1 MIATSTGKVR
11 KRTWGYCPACEK
23 TIGKKA
29 LARGGRCPSCAGKV
43 TKRTAYEYT
52 VLVDG
57 KRQRKQFPSQAEAL
71 TALDALKEESKRPKV
86 PNAPRLTLAE
96 ALTQTL
102 SLKARRA
109 PRTVSE
115 YGRIGEHLKAAF
127 GADTPLSEIT
137 ASRISAYKAQ
147 RLAAVRKIGKGN
159 TATERRLTVATV
171 NRSLALLRIVL
182 RLGRKLGALDKVPDM
197 ELEREPQGRLRWLT
211 PEEAGKLLDA
221 SRKSRN
227 PALADLVEFALFT
240 GLRRGEAL
248 GLTWDRVDRARGVIR
263 LEVTKSGHRREVP
276 LSANADAVLARRWE
290 EGATGYVFGT
300 RNWNAYRSAWEV
312 AVKAAKL
319 DDFKFHDLRHT
330 FASWLVQRG
339 RSLKEVQELLGHRS
353 MAMTMR
359 YAHLAPD
366 HLRAAAAVLD
376 DVLPAPANGLAQDG
390 RSEVQPTNAAPEVSQ
405 KS

>member
-1 MIATSTGKVR
+1 MIAMSTGKVR
-11 KRTWGYCPACEK
+11 KRTWGWCPACEK

-29 LARGGRCPSCAGKV
+29 LTHGGKCPACAGKV

-71 TALDALKEESKRPKV
+71 EALDALKEESKRPK
-86 PNAPRLTLAE
+86 APDAPSLTLAE
-96 ALTQTL
+96 ALTQCL

-109 PRTVSE
+109 RATVSE
-115 YGRIGEHLKAAF
+115 YERIAEHLKAVF

-137 ASRISAYKAQ
+137 ASRISEYKAQ
-147 RLAAVRKIGKGN
+147 RLAAVRTIGDGN
-159 TATERRLTVATV
+159 NAVKRRLSAAAI
-171 NRSLALLRIVL
+171 NRPLALLRQVL
-182 RLGRKLGALDKVPDM
+182 RLGRKLEALAKVPEM
-197 ELEREPQGRLRWLT
+197 ELEKEPQGRLRWLT
-211 PEEAGKLLDA
+211 PEEAGQLLDA
-221 SRKSRN
+221 CRKSRN
-227 PALADLVEFALFT
+227 PALADLVEFAMFT
-240 GLRRGEAL
+240 GCRRGEAL

-263 LEVTKSGHRREVP
+263 LETTKSGHRREVP
-276 LSANADAVLARRWE
+276 LSANADAVLARRWTG
-290 EGATGYVFGT
+290 GAKGYVFGT
-300 RNWNAYRSAWEV
+300 RNWNAFRSAWEV
-312 AVKAAKL
+312 AVEAAKL
-319 DDFKFHDLRHT
+319 DDFRFHDLRHT

-405 KS
+405 K